1 MFTIDSHR
9 KTNDG
14 KVIQGSSHTSIILNH
29 QYRNKII
36 MDAVKDLRN
45 YNFDSIACCGT
56 SGLMVVP
63 QIAEVLDKH
72 IVVVRKP
79 DDKRYSVFDIE
90 GVAPY
95 HYIIVDD
102 LTCSGTTVKLIQNT
116 LHNEC
121 PRSICVGAYFYLPD
135 ECNYFGKEGS
145 KLFKRDF
152 GFPALNSFPQRT
164 KGKAARPRS
173 P

>member
-45 YNFDSIACCGT
+45 HNFDSIACCGT

-63 QIAEVLDKH
+63 QIAEILNKH
-72 IVVVRKP
+72 IVVIRKP
-79 DDKRYSVFDIE
+79 SDKRYSIFDIE

-135 ECNYFGKEGS
+135 ECAYSGKEGYE
-145 KLFKRDF
+145 LFQRDF

-164 KGKAARPRS
+164 
-173 P
+173 